1 MRVIIMG
8 CGRVGSELSIKL
20 VEGGHDVTVIDK
32 KPTAFVKYPPG
43 DKATQMVGLG
53 FDRDV
58 LEAAG
63 IKEADAFVAVSSGD
77 NSNIVS
83 ARVAL
88 EHYHVPKVV
97 ARIYDPRRAEIYEKL
112 NIPTVATTTWGI
124 KQIQLMLFHDRQEV
138 RESLG
143 GGDLVRLR
151 VPVPA
156 HLVGKTISDV
166 NTRREDLGRR
176 ASRGG
181 GGFIPHRREHV
192 PDRGLARGHH
202 GEGRHGSA
210 GRDHGCTGRRP
221 PLMRV
226 VVTGGGAV
234 GRHLASD
241 LADRG
246 HTVTLI
252 DQDPDVVQKVKEWAP
267 NVSVVLGDACE
278 PWVLEE
284 AELKHAEVV
293 VAATGDDEDN
303 LVTSL
308 LAKQEFAVPR
318 VLARV
323 NHPKN
328 EWLFTEQWGVD
339 AAVSPPHILTAM
351 VEEAVT
357 VGDLVRLIRL
367 EGGRISI
374 VEMTLPDRSPSVGRP
389 LYELRLP
396 PDSAV
401 VAILRDG
408 HVVIPQPETVFAPRD
423 EVVALCSPGSEAG
436 LRAAVVG
443 EDAPGGTPKDGLSST
458 SQML

>member
-1 MRVIIMG
+1 
-8 CGRVGSELSIKL
+8 
-20 VEGGHDVTVIDK
+20 
-32 KPTAFVKYPPG
+32 
-43 DKATQMVGLG
+43 
-53 FDRDV
+53 
-58 LEAAG
+58 
-63 IKEADAFVAVSSGD
+63 
-77 NSNIVS
+77 
-83 ARVAL
+83 
-88 EHYHVPKVV
+88 
-97 ARIYDPRRAEIYEKL
+97 
-112 NIPTVATTTWGI
+112 
-124 KQIQLMLFHDRQEV
+124 
-138 RESLG
+138 
-143 GGDLVRLR
+143 
-151 VPVPA
+151 
-156 HLVGKTISDV
+156 
-166 NTRREDLGRR
+166 
-176 ASRGG
+176 
-181 GGFIPHRREHV
+181 
-192 PDRGLARGHH
+192 
-202 GEGRHGSA
+202 
-210 GRDHGCTGRRP
+210 
-221 PLMRV
+221 MRV

-252 DQDPDVVQKVKEWAP
+252 DQDPDVVQKVKDWAP
-267 NVSVVLGDACE
+267 NVAVVLGDACE

-401 VAILRDG
+401 VAVLRDG